1 MAGFR
6 ATFVLMSA
14 RRNPVSSVVAV
25 ILTAAVSLL
34 GVRLFIAGTVTA
46 CAPAGSACCCESGA
60 SDSQGT
66 PGPGGCGCTVSP
78 ATPVPVAALVAV
90 EGVPAPALLAEA
102 SDAAEAPVR
111 VAPSSGAHPIPRA
124 RSAPIQALLE
134 TFRN

>member
-6 ATFVLMSA
+6 ATFVLMSS
-14 RRNPVSSVVAV
+14 RRNPVSAVVAV

-34 GVRLFIAGTVTA
+34 GVRLFLPGTVTA

-66 PGPGGCGCTVSP
+66 PEPGGCGCTVSP

-90 EGVPAPALLAEA
+90 EGVPTPALLALA

-111 VAPSSGAHPIPRA
+111 VAPPTGAHPTPRA
-124 RSAPIQALLE
+124 RSAPTQALLE